1 MTKRIYSYYSAIII
15 YIIRIII
22 MIYFLFDL
30 MIKYGFVFPPIFFIT
45 ILTAIYIGIFIY
57 IKNRKTEF
65 R

>member
-30 MIKYGFVFPPIFFIT
+30 MIKYEFVFPPIFFIT